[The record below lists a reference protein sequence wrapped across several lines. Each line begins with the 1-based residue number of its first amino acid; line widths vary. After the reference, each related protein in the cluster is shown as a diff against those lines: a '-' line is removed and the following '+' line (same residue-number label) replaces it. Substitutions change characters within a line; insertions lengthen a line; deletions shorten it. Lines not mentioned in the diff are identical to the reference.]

1 MSKLDKQSQLREKCE
16 ADLYAFAQTVMPN
29 RYFGDLHQQ
38 MFAFWSNPDRA
49 RDQLTLVPRDH
60 QKSVCM
66 GIYVAWVIIKD
77 PTRTFAYVTGVADL
91 AQRQTRLIKEILES
105 DIVRILWP
113 ELLNWVRDDQGNVK
127 HVPLYK
133 WNENEFE
140 VYHPRRRQSGD
151 KNPTVKA
158 TSVGSS
164 NTGFHFTDLVF
175 DDLVTEKNFD
185 TEAGRKEV
193 EATYAA
199 FSSIASTGSLV
210 NAVGTRYHPKDIYQT
225 MIDEEREVF
234 DEEGNF
240 TGTEKNFEV
249 FIRTVETDGVFVW
262 PKKLVV
268 GLDKSYGFDW
278 NELARKK
285 SKYKS
290 SGRMEQYYAQYYN
303 EPNDPELQKLSR
315 DQFQYYNET
324 LLKYSDGKWR
334 YKGKALNTFAAMDV
348 AYTDGKYSDY
358 TAIAVIGLDSDGY
371 IYILDLD
378 RFKTNKFQVF
388 YERMIALQSKW
399 NFRKIQVETNAG
411 GSLVAQYMKDAIR
424 ENGANVAVEGKM
436 KIAKEGKKK
445 ERIAA
450 IIEPRYENK
459 TIYHPKNGIIGLLEE
474 EVVLPN
480 PAHDDLVDALASAIE
495 ISKPPAKQ
503 LSNQNVVQFKT
514 HSRFGG
520 RVFG

>member
-1 MSKLDKQSQLREKCE
+1 MSKQDKL
-16 ADLYAFAQTVMPN
+16 ADLRQLYESNLYEFARVVYPN
-29 RYFGDLHQQ
+29 RYFGDLHKQ
-38 MFAFWSNPDRA
+38 MFAFWSNPERK

-66 GIYVAWVIIKD
+66 GIYVAWIIIKD
-77 PTRTFAYVTGVADL
+77 PTRTFAYVTGVSDL
-91 AQRQTRLIKEILES
+91 AQKQTRQIKEILES
-105 DIVRILWP
+105 TVVRYYWP
-113 ELLNWVRDDQGNVK
+113 DMLNWVKDENSNWK

-140 VYHPRRRQSGD
+140 VYHPKRRESGD

-175 DDLVTEKNFD
+175 DDIVTEKNFD

-210 NAVGTRYHPKDIYQT
+210 NAVGTPYHPKDIYQT
-225 MIDEEREVF
+225 MMDEERELF
-234 DEEGNF
+234 DENDNF
-240 TGTEKNFEV
+240 IGTEKNYEV
-249 FIRTVETDGVFVW
+249 FKKPVETEGVFVW
-262 PKKLVV
+262 PRTLIP
-268 GLDKSYGFDW
+268 GLDKSYGFNW
-278 NELARKK
+278 NELSHKK
-285 SKYKS
+285 SKYKAA
-290 SGRMEQYYAQYYN
+290 GRMEQFYAQYYL

-315 DQFQYYNET
+315 DQFQYYNEA

-334 YKGKALNTFAAMDV
+334 YKGNPLNTFAAMDV

-378 RFKTNKFQVF
+378 RFKTNKFHVF

-399 NFRKIQVETNAG
+399 SFRKIQVETNAG

-436 KIAKEGKKK
+436 KIAKEGKKR

-450 IIEPRYENK
+450 IIEPRYESK
-459 TIYHPKNGIIGLLEE
+459 SIFHPKSGMIGLLEE

-480 PAHDDLVDALASAIE
+480 PSHDDLVDALASAIE

-503 LSNQNVVQFKT
+503 VGTQNVIQFKT

-520 RVFG
+520 RVFR